1 MRTTRSVALLVTL
14 AIIGLTVAPVTS
26 GVVAGT
32 FTAADTDET
41 QSASTNAS
49 VGTMMQASAA
59 DTSNAIETELF
70 ETAYERTD
78 TENKATLV
86 SDRAAELEEKVA
98 TLEAER
104 EQLNANREQLSQGAY
119 QSQLSRLTVQLA
131 ALERSIERTER
142 RAAEV
147 GVAEDR
153 LVDLQRDVAAVRQN
167 TAKQARPGVAAVAQ
181 GIASNAPSDV
191 PTGPPSERG
200 PDTEQ
205 SPAGGLDDN
214 PSKASPAEQ
223 PSEGNSATQPSES
236 SSADRQSEG
245 NSGNQQSEGGS
256 ADQPSE
262 SNSGNQPS
270 ESDSTDQS
278 PGRPTE
284 TPTSP
289 STDKSNGGGTSPT
302 ESGGSRGAADN

>member
-14 AIIGLTVAPVTS
+14 AIVGLTVAPVTS
-26 GVVAGT
+26 GVVAST
-32 FTAADTDET
+32 FTAADSDET

-78 TENKATLV
+78 TERKATLV
-86 SDRAAELEEKVA
+86 SDRTAELEEKVA
-98 TLEAER
+98 ALEAER
-104 EQLNANREQLSQGAY
+104 KQLKANRDQLSQGAY

-131 ALERSIERTER
+131 ALEQSIERTER
-142 RAAEV
+142 HAAEV
-147 GVAEDR
+147 GVAQDR

-167 TAKQARPGVAAVAQ
+167 TSKQARPGVAAVAQ
-181 GIASNAPSDV
+181 GIASNDPSNV
-191 PTGPPSERG
+191 STGPPSERG

-205 SPAGGLDDN
+205 SSAGGPDDR
-214 PSKASPAEQ
+214 PSKASPADQ

-236 SSADRQSEG
+236 SSADQPSEG
-245 NSGNQQSEGGS
+245 NS
-256 ADQPSE
+256 ATQPSE
-262 SNSGNQPS
+262 SNS
-270 ESDSTDQS
+270 TDRS
-278 PGRPTE
+278 SARPTE

-289 STDKSNGGGTSPT
+289 STDKSNGGGDSPT
-302 ESGGSRGAADN
+302 ESGGSRGAADS